1 MASVPEIVAVAL
13 ATALAIEA
21 ALRLVLG
28 GTVREMARA
37 ASKSLRVLR
46 ASAISDHWKE
56 RVLRR
61 YSAVLLWASV
71 RLFAVI
77 AVVVGLYAAVLTA
90 AGLLLVPAFD
100 PLDALLRPDYAVLA
114 VVVAALYLPARRK
127 VLSGV

>member
-1 MASVPEIVAVAL
+1 MATVPEIVAVAL

-37 ASKSLRVLR
+37 ANKSLRVLR
-46 ASAISDHWKE
+46 AAAISDHWKE

-61 YSAVLLWASV
+61 YSVVLLAASV
-71 RLFAVI
+71 RLLAAIV
-77 AVVVGLYAAVLTA
+77 VVVGLYAAVLTV

-100 PLDALLRPDYAVLA
+100 PLGALLRADHAVLA